1 MGLAYG
7 DVTISNPRMEHLSP
21 ITVRALADSGAIMLC
36 IPAHLALQLQLE
48 TLENRD
54 VVLADGREISVPYVG
69 PVEVRFKN
77 RGSYAGAL
85 VMGDEVLLGAIQ
97 MEDMDLVVFARE
109 QRIDVNPL
117 SPNMA
122 QNKVK

>member
-1 MGLAYG
+1 MGLSYG
-7 DVTISNPRMEHLSP
+7 EITLANPRLPALES
-21 ITVRALADSGAIMLC
+21 VKVKALADSGAIMLC
-36 IPAHLALQLQLE
+36 IPQHLAVQLKLE

-54 VVLADGREISVPYVG
+54 VTLADGREISVPYVG
-69 PVEVRFKN
+69 PLEVRFKN
-77 RGSYAGAL
+77 RGSFAGAL

-109 QRIDVNPL
+109 QKIDVNPL

-122 QNKVK
+122 HNKVK